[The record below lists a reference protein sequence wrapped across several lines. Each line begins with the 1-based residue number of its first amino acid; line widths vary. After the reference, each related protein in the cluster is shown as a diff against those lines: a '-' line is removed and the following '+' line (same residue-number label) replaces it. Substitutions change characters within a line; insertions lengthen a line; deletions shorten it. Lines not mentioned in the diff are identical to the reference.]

1 MKIQLQTPP
10 IKFGVMLM
18 AVLIFSAPF
27 VAIATQHPVTLEAR
41 AAAEADAEAKTSKFA
56 WFALGCVG
64 GLIGVAAGY
73 LYEPSPPA
81 SALLGKSPE
90 YVVSYTD
97 AYAKKAK
104 GIQGRN
110 AMFGCVLT
118 TLGSVALGVAAAA
131 AEESE
136 GN

>member
-1 MKIQLQTPP
+1 
-10 IKFGVMLM
+10 MLM

-27 VAIATQHPVTLEAR
+27 VAIATQHSVMLEAK

-118 TLGSVALGVAAAA
+118 TLGSVALAVAAAA